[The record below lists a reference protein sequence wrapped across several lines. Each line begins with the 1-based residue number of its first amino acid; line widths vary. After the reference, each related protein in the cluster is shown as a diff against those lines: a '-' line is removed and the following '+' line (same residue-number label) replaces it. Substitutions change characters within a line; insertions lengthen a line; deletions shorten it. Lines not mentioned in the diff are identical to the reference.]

1 MNKGKSI
8 KPYRALTPS
17 EEKELAVYEKK
28 AATLRDKTRQ
38 VVKGTKLALICWG
51 EGGIGKS
58 YNILKTFE
66 ESGLKKDTDYI
77 LTNSRLSTPALE
89 NLIKAHP
96 TLVHFMEDIESLF
109 EQRSALGYLRSLL
122 WGQKDEQG
130 VMRRYA
136 TPTVVGKDKRVEFT
150 GKLVVTANCP
160 LDDLPEL
167 RALGTRTI
175 PFRLQATNPQL
186 LAKMKEIC
194 NRGYTY
200 KGVALTPEQCFQV
213 YDFYFNNVPLKRL
226 YDLRVL
232 EHGFWDMID
241 GINGVL
247 KETTW
252 EEIYLTEILKGEEPP
267 VTRKTRI
274 RAMREIALR
283 LHALFE
289 EGKIS
294 GAEMHQRWD
303 EETGGASLASMYR
316 RLRGE

>member
-1 MNKGKSI
+1 MTSKSI
-8 KPYRALTPS
+8 KPYRALTPT
-17 EEKELAVYEKK
+17 EEKELAAYEKK
-28 AATLRDKTRQ
+28 AAMLRDKTRQ
-38 VVKGTKLALICWG
+38 VVRGTKLALIAWG
-51 EGGIGKS
+51 EGGGGKS
-58 YNILKTFE
+58 YNIFKTFE
-66 ESGLKKDTDYI
+66 ELGMKMGKDYI
-77 LTNSRLSTPALE
+77 LTNSRMSTPALE
-89 NLIKAHP
+89 NLIKEHP
-96 TLVHFMEDIESLF
+96 TLVHFLEDIESLF

-175 PFRLQATNPQL
+175 PFRFQATNPQL

-194 NRGYTY
+194 NGGYTY
-200 KGVALTPEQCFQV
+200 KGVRLTPEKCFQV
-213 YDFYFNNVPLKRL
+213 YDFYINNVPLKRHH
-226 YDLRVL
+226 DLRVL

-241 GINGVL
+241 GINGIL

-252 EEIYLTEILKGEEPP
+252 EEIYFSEILKGEEPP

-283 LHALFE
+283 LHALYE
-289 EGKIS
+289 EGKLTH
-294 GAEMHQRWD
+294 AEMHQRWD
-303 EETGGASLASMYR
+303 EETGGASLAAMYR